1 VPSMSGMGEIPACP
15 PPPIAD
21 DPSALPYPTSSPFS
35 SQQLFLSVHLTAA
48 PVHKLLYCTTVL
60 SRYYTVR
67 LNAFLFLYVFF
78 ICVKRTENLLQYS
91 TIYSQ
96 SC

>member
-1 VPSMSGMGEIPACP
+1 MPSMSGMGEIAACA

-21 DPSALPYPTSSPFS
+21 DPSALPSRTSSLSS
-35 SQQLFLSVHLTAA
+35 SQQLFLSVHLMPA

-60 SRYYTVR
+60 
-67 LNAFLFLYVFF
+67 LFYFCVCPLCI
-78 ICVKRTENLLQYS
+78 ICVKSTKNLLQYS